1 MKQHLRREKTKPEK
15 TKPMAVENVAI
26 RLFHFSLKHLI
37 GNIKIL

>member
-1 MKQHLRREKTKPEK
+1 MKQHLRREK